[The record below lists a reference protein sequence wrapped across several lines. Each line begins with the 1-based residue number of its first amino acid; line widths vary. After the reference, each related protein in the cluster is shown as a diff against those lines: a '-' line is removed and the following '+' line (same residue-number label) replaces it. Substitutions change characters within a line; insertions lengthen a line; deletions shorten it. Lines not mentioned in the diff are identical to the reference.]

1 MVYISDTLIDEII
14 KEDMPY
20 LDITTDMLNIGKEKG
35 RIEFFSRLSGCV
47 SGVSVASRLLKRL
60 GADITF
66 QLNDGDMVE
75 EGSLILSAEST
86 AEILHAGWKTS
97 LNLLEY
103 LSGISTFAKNITEKA
118 RKVNENISV
127 TATRKSMPKTRE
139 LVTMAFSAGGMVP
152 HRMGLSETI
161 LIFKQHLEFTGGL
174 DGLEKYI
181 KQSKYKAHEKKI
193 ILETENYE
201 DSIKALSY
209 DFIDGL
215 QLDKLKVENVAEIV
229 NKKNI
234 ISPNLI
240 LIAAGG
246 INMQNVEEYAKTG
259 VDVIATSSIFHAL
272 PLDIKVK
279 ITKI

>member
-1 MVYISDTLIDEII
+1 MVYISDSLIDEII

-20 LDITTDMLNIGKEKG
+20 LDITTDMLGIGKLPG
-35 RIEFFSRLSGCV
+35 RIEFFSRMPGCV
-47 SGVSVASRLLKRL
+47 SGVSIASRLLQRL
-60 GADITF
+60 GAEITF
-66 QLNDGDMVE
+66 KLNDGDMVE
-75 EGSLILSAEST
+75 EGTLILSAEAD

-118 RKVNENISV
+118 HKVNENVSV

-161 LIFKQHLEFTGGL
+161 LIFRQHLEFTGGL
-174 DGLEKYI
+174 QGLENHI
-181 KQSKYKAHEKKI
+181 KQSKHKAHEKKI
-193 ILETENYE
+193 ILETDNYE
-201 DSIKALSY
+201 ESIKALSY
-209 DFIDGL
+209 NFIDGL
-215 QLDKLKVENVAEIV
+215 QVDKLKVDNVAEIV

-234 ISPNLI
+234 INPDLI
-240 LIAAGG
+240 IISAGG
-246 INMQNVEEYAKTG
+246 INMQNIEEYAKTG
-259 VDVIATSSIFHAL
+259 VDVIATSSVFHAL
-272 PLDIKVK
+272 PLDIKAK

>member
-240 LIAAGG
+240 IISAGG